1 MENFQLLIVT
11 GMSGA
16 GKSRALQ
23 SLEDMGYFCIDNLPP
38 ILIPKFSELCCSGEK
53 ISHVAMVVDIRGG
66 EFFESLNEALQVL
79 AEKNINYE
87 IIFMEASDKSLI
99 SRYKETRR
107 SHPLAPNG
115 RITEGVKKER
125 ELLQN
130 IRNKSDY
137 IIDTSTMK
145 TNELKELLKKRFGD
159 KNSGNRI
166 NVNLVSFGFKYG
178 LPLDADMVWDVRF
191 LPNPYYLPEM
201 RHKTGRVPEVAEY
214 INKQEITQAF
224 KTKYFDVVNFLLPQY
239 EKEGKSQFVI
249 AIGCTGGMHRSVC
262 MTEELGKYLR
272 EVGYHVIVEHRDMLK
287 NNVEEDYEPQ
297 VDIEQS
303 GG

>member
-53 ISHVAMVVDIRGG
+53 ISNVAMVVDIRGG

-99 SRYKETRR
+99 IRYKETRR
-107 SHPLAPNG
+107 SHPLAPNE

-191 LPNPYYLPEM
+191 LPNPYYLSEM
-201 RHKTGRVPEVAEY
+201 RHKTGRMPEVAEY
-214 INKQEITQAF
+214 INKQEITQEF

>member
-107 SHPLAPNG
+107 SHPLAPNE

-201 RHKTGRVPEVAEY
+201 RHKTGRMPEVAEY
-214 INKQEITQAF
+214 INKQEITQEF

>member
-191 LPNPYYLPEM
+191 LSNPYYLPEM

>member
-214 INKQEITQAF
+214 INKQEITQEF
-224 KTKYFDVVNFLLPQY
+224 KAKYFDVVNFLLPQY

-272 EVGYHVIVEHRDMLK
+272 EVGYYVIVEHRDMLK

>member
-191 LPNPYYLPEM
+191 LPNPYYLSEM